1 MDHLLQLITVR
12 LSKWFDSELYFLIF
26 IYSSFSLF
34 WLGFNRHGT
43 SALRFVATE
52 EIMSPDQ
59 NTMRR
64 DRKELG
70 KDCFHYLFSRHLMGS
85 FYTIT
90 ITFFHHQRNMQE
102 VLCSSDE
109 VKVVY
114 MMYINTIYKHMYV
127 CLCIYIYIYVLLKK
141 GSAY

>member
-1 MDHLLQLITVR
+1 
-12 LSKWFDSELYFLIF
+12 
-26 IYSSFSLF
+26 
-34 WLGFNRHGT
+34 
-43 SALRFVATE
+43 
-52 EIMSPDQ
+52 MSPDQ

-90 ITFFHHQRNMQE
+90 VTFFHHQRNMQE

-127 CLCIYIYIYVLLKK
+127 CLCIYIYIYICTSQKGQCLLDKTAPRAFGNVNFGFVVVL
-141 GSAY
+141 